1 MNLDDKEVEKVKEF
15 FRELNNK
22 DLNYLVLRKYEEL
35 PYKAKDGDIDILT
48 NNTEELVRIGSS
60 LGFSRDRNSF
70 TKNLLE
76 IIKKSLNRP
85 FSIAKTFYTNPK
97 GSIRRIFNKDIT
109 TPRLRGV
116 EEGKIYYN
124 DLVIHITD
132 HVHYKSTEDS
142 RRILASSK
150 INESLIENRKSKQLG
165 SLTVKTP
172 SVSDE
177 LCQLVARG
185 VFDYNGDFPD
195 YYKNKI
201 YELYSSISEEEKD
214 RFRELLEEIFFQAS
228 PLVLDSIEDQN
239 LDSLRQNLREFSDY

>member
-35 PYKAKDGDIDILT
+35 PHKAKDGDIDILT
-48 NNTEELVRIGSS
+48 DNTKELVGISSS
-60 LGFSRDRNSF
+60 LGFSEDRNSF
-70 TKNLLE
+70 TRNLLE

-85 FSIAKTFYTNPK
+85 ISIANTFFANPK
-97 GSIRRIFNKDIT
+97 GSIQRIFNEDIT
-109 TPRLRGV
+109 TPRLTGV
-116 EEGKIYYN
+116 EEEKIYHN
-124 DLVIHITD
+124 NLVIHLTD
-132 HVHYKSTEDS
+132 HIHYKSTDDG

-172 SVSDE
+172 SLSDE
-177 LCQLVARG
+177 LCHLVARG
-185 VFDYNGDFPD
+185 VFDYDGDFPD

-201 YELYSSISEEEKD
+201 YDLYSSISEEEKD
-214 RFRELLEEIFFQAS
+214 RFEELLDEIFFQAS